1 MVTLIS
7 NLLRAASWHFSIYML
22 TSSCII
28 GFIEKLYLFLALSVK
43 LILLNAFLDV
53 CYQLSIPLKMNNKFT
68 LFTDFPC
75 ILLKGKNSV
84 ALGVKKKIILM
95 RG

>member
-1 MVTLIS
+1 MTLIS
-7 NLLRAASWHFSIYML
+7 NLLRAASWHFSIHML
-22 TSSCII
+22 TPSCII

-68 LFTDFPC
+68 LFT
-75 ILLKGKNSV
+75 
-84 ALGVKKKIILM
+84 
-95 RG
+95 